1 MTAEDLGEAARKAR
15 RYHYDRHAPDYR
27 HHFEEITQEL
37 HHQCPVAWSDTY
49 GGHWVASGHQE
60 VFDIARRADVL
71 SNDKDVTGEGRGYQG
86 ISIPAVDTE
95 FRGGFLEMDPPEQRH
110 YRQALNPY
118 LSPAAVARWT
128 PFVDELARASL
139 DEKIESGSIDFVD
152 DLANI
157 VPAVLTLAMMGLPL
171 ADWPVYCEPAH
182 AGVYTPPD
190 SPDMP
195 RVREQSIQMGMRL
208 YQAIPEIREN
218 PRPGLIDALIHAK
231 INGEAPA
238 DPDIAGVLGLLIG
251 GGFDTTT
258 ALTAHT
264 LEYLSEHPG
273 ERERLSRERDTLL
286 DSATEEFLRF
296 YTPAP
301 GDGRTISAD
310 CQIAGTSFKEGERLW
325 ISWAMA
331 NRDPAVFP
339 EPNQID
345 LERKGNRHTSF
356 GLGIHR
362 CIGSNMARMTFKRM
376 LIAVLD
382 RMPAT
387 PATRPAPCTT
397 RRSASSRACSTCRR
411 RLRRARGWAGAWTRP
426 SRYSSRHATSSG
438 SPNRSPGATRR
449 PRSAPPLSSIT
460 TTRAEGAGRWPAPS
474 RSSYLFRGSR

>member
-1 MTAEDLGEAARKAR
+1 MTVEDLDETARKAK
-15 RYHYDRHAPDYR
+15 RYHFDRHAPDYR
-27 HHFEEITQEL
+27 YHFEEITEEL
-37 HHQCPVAWSDTY
+37 HQKCPVAWTDTHD
-49 GGHWVASGHQE
+49 GHWVASGHQE

-71 SNDKDVTGEGRGYQG
+71 SNDKDVTGEGNGYKG
-86 ISIPAVDTE
+86 ISIPAVNTE

-118 LSPAAVARWT
+118 LSPAAVVRWT
-128 PFVDELARASL
+128 PVVDELVRASL
-139 DEKIESGSIDFVD
+139 DEKIESGAIDFVD

-171 ADWPVYCEPAH
+171 ADWPIYCEPAH

-208 YQAIPEIREN
+208 YQSIPEIRDN

-231 INGEAPA
+231 INGETPSDA
-238 DPDIAGVLGLLIG
+238 DITGVLSLLIG

-264 LEYLSEHPG
+264 LEYLSEHAD
-273 ERERLSRERDTLL
+273 ERERLSRSRDTLL

-310 CQIAGTSFKEGERLW
+310 CEIAGTSFKEGERLW

-331 NRDPAVFP
+331 NRDPTVFP

-345 LERKGNRHTSF
+345 MERTGNRHTSF

-362 CIGSNMARMTFKRM
+362 CIGSNVARMTFKRM
-376 LIAVLD
+376 LVAVLD
-382 RMPAT
+382 RMPGYVCDPVGAVHYPT
-387 PATRPAPCTT
+387 IGVIQGMQHLPATFTPGPRLGMPLDETLEVLQ
-397 RRSASSRACSTCRR
+397 RACDEQ
-411 RLRRARGWAGAWTRP
+411 RLAEPVTKRHQEAEIP
-426 SRYSSRHATSSG
+426 SVT
-438 SPNRSPGATRR
+438 
-449 PRSAPPLSSIT
+449 
-460 TTRAEGAGRWPAPS
+460 E
-474 RSSYLFRGSR
+474 